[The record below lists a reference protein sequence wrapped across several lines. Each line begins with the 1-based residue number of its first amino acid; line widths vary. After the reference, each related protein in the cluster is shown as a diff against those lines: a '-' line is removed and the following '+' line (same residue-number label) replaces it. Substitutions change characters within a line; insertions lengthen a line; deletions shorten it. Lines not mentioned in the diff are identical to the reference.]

1 MRELSRQQGGTFLG
15 LVLGVVLGLGIALAV
30 AVYVTKVPV
39 TFVNKVMNRSAEQD
53 ATELMKNRNW
63 DPNAPLYGK
72 NPAKPANDTA
82 TPDVPG
88 PEPIVAPAVKGAVP
102 TQRAAQADGAKPSE
116 PQAESNASAAPN
128 AAGPDAA
135 GADPLG
141 DFSKA
146 RAAAPAAALDPFTY
160 YVQVGA
166 FRSDEEAQAQRVK
179 LSLAGFET
187 KVSQREQSGKP
198 VFRVR
203 MGPFET
209 RDEANQAKEQLQA
222 RGVKTVMVRVQR

>member
-1 MRELSRQQGGTFLG
+1 MQQLRREHGGTFLG
-15 LVLGVVLGLGIALAV
+15 FVLGMVMGLGIALAV

-39 TFVNKVMNRSAEQD
+39 TFVNKVMNRTAEQD
-53 ATELMKNRNW
+53 ASEQQKNKNW

-72 NPAKPANDTA
+72 NPAKPANDVA
-82 TPDVPG
+82 P
-88 PEPIVAPAVKGAVP
+88 PEAPKPLVAPAVKGGAPAPAPVVTAP
-102 TQRAAQADGAKPSE
+102 ASQTDAKPE
-116 PQAESNASAAPN
+116 PDTP
-128 AAGPDAA
+128 

-141 DFSKA
+141 DLSKA

-166 FRSDEEAQAQRVK
+166 YRTDEDAQSQRVK

-187 KVSQREQSGKP
+187 KVSQREQAGKP

-209 RDEANQAKEQLQA
+209 RDEANQAKDKLKDKGFE
-222 RGVKTVMVRVQR
+222 TVMVRVQR